1 MSILRVYYSIIYRLC
16 NTQHTSASTHPL
28 LNADADV
35 YFTTNADADAEA
47 DVQFITTADADADVK
62 EYADVPRM
70 RMQMRI
76 SDTSLIYS
84 KKQSQISRGDCI

>member
-28 LNADADV
+28 LNADADADV
-35 YFTTNADADAEA
+35 YFTTNADAEA
-47 DVQFITTADADADVK
+47 DVQFITTADADADVE

-70 RMQMRI
+70 RMRMRI
-76 SDTSLIYS
+76 SDTSLV
-84 KKQSQISRGDCI
+84 CI

>member
-28 LNADADV
+28 LNADADADADV
-35 YFTTNADADAEA
+35 YFITNADADAEA
-47 DVQFITTADADADVK
+47 DVQFITTADADADEDVK

-70 RMQMRI
+70 RMRMRI
-76 SDTSLIYS
+76 SDTSLFHI
-84 KKQSQISRGDCI
+84 

>member
-28 LNADADV
+28 LNADADADADV
-35 YFTTNADADAEA
+35 YFTTNAGADAEA

-70 RMQMRI
+70 RMRMRI
-76 SDTSLIYS
+76 SDTSL
-84 KKQSQISRGDCI
+84 